1 MLFYHFLYMSE
12 QTHQKCNQYTCM
24 LYYKLQLMPIPLK
37 GEYWKRFLWTLT
49 FDNQSLEK
57 TQSHNI
63 YPMFLVVNFHMMV
76 NNYMKTMK
84 WVFLK
89 SCSSHFSWFFIH
101 SRKKLLNRNWPL
113 CFTITWWF
121 SLYLLPPTFPV
132 VTFRC
137 CATQTN
143 WFQMVLELVSI
154 YSPHETRLSASSVS
168 QLFPF
173 AVVLPL
179 QFLSLF
185 HYLSPLAI

>member
-24 LYYKLQLMPIPLK
+24 LYYELQLMPIPLK
-37 GEYWKRFLWTLT
+37 GEYWKQIPLNIDLWQPKLRENT
-49 FDNQSLEK
+49 
-57 TQSHNI
+57 HNI

-101 SRKKLLNRNWPL
+101 SRKKLLKRNWPL

-173 AVVLPL
+173 AVVFPL
-179 QFLSLF
+179 QFLPLF

>member
-1 MLFYHFLYMSE
+1 
-12 QTHQKCNQYTCM
+12 
-24 LYYKLQLMPIPLK
+24 
-37 GEYWKRFLWTLT
+37 
-49 FDNQSLEK
+49 
-57 TQSHNI
+57 
-63 YPMFLVVNFHMMV
+63 MFLVVNFHMMV

-84 WVFLK
+84 WFFLK

-101 SRKKLLNRNWPL
+101 SRKKLLKRNWPL

-173 AVVLPL
+173 AVVTPCSFFPCSITYLPWPSKIIVL
-179 QFLSLF
+179 RQNQFNSSRKFLLRQLDSKEV
-185 HYLSPLAI
+185 SQ